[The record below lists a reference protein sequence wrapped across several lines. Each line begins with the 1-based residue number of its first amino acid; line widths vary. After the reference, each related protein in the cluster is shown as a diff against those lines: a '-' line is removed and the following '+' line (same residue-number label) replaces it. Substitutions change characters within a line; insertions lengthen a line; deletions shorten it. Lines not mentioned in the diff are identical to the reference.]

1 MEDKKV
7 EEVLKLV
14 ISKAW
19 EDLNFRKNLIADPI
33 NAIETLTGAR
43 VVLPEGKE
51 LIINDQTDKS
61 KVYVNIPSEPDFE
74 DVELSEQQLET
85 IAGGG
90 GQQLWNSLFESI
102 FPSLKDYIKF

>member
-19 EDLNFRKNLIADPI
+19 EDVNFRKNLLENPIA
-33 NAIETLTGAR
+33 AIETLTGAK

-51 LIINDQTDKS
+51 LIVYDQTDKS
-61 KVYVNIPSEPDFE
+61 KVYVNIPSEPDFD

-90 GQQLWNSLFESI
+90 QVLWNQLVNSLFPTIKE
-102 FPSLKDYIKF
+102 YIKF